1 MEAVTAEE
9 ETAGVG
15 AMPAA
20 AIRAVRM
27 PAPVPMLE
35 PARTQA
41 QAPRLLMPVLPLMRV
56 LRPAV
61 LAGPSRPGPPGP
73 NARSSEPSTRARPL
87 AERAA
92 GAAAAGRGGVAS
104 AAG

>member
-56 LRPAV
+56 LRPAG
-61 LAGPSRPGPPGP
+61 LAGGSPR
-73 NARSSEPSTRARPL
+73 
-87 AERAA
+87 
-92 GAAAAGRGGVAS
+92 GAAAPHLADRGAGHVRGGAGGAGRWGGRRRR
-104 AAG
+104 